1 MEYCN
6 VCCSKYNHQKHKQV
20 TCAFCD
26 FDACRECIQKYLLST
41 TENPH
46 CMSCKHPHDRA
57 FVDSF
62 CTKRFRNV
70 EYKNHRENIL
80 FERELARMPE
90 TQGYVKYIKKRN
102 ELMDLTNKLTDAYII
117 ERANYYK
124 NHGKPIA
131 CHYRIAM
138 TGIRQ
143 IIDMCRFHLVRLHS
157 NQNVEETKPT
167 KFVRQCPI
175 EECRGFLDETWVC
188 GVCSKEFCDACGE
201 ELLDGHVC
209 DKDLVETM
217 KLIKRDTKPCPKCST
232 MIHKIDGCAQMW
244 CTSCHTAFDWR
255 TGEIAIGRI
264 HNPHFLQFK
273 KRSRDHADIPCGGRP
288 SVRELDELNAPTAIK
303 QLVRECANLEYEMN
317 WKYALPMREHYN
329 RYYRTQYLMGKMSK
343 EYMKKVLQ
351 RDDKKHEKMTDIRN
365 ILQMFVDTAGDLC
378 RDWIL
383 HREDEQRIFQTI
395 MELEKY
401 TNDVIRVIWSRYN
414 CCVPRFINSSVHGN
428 W

>member
-6 VCCSKYNHQKHKQV
+6 VCCSKYNHKKHKQV

-26 FDACRECIQKYLLST
+26 FDACRDCIQKYLLST
-41 TENPH
+41 TENAH

-70 EYKNHRENIL
+70 EYKNHRETIL

-90 TQGYVKYIKKRN
+90 TQVYVKYINKRSEIN
-102 ELMDLTNKLTDAYII
+102 DLINSLTDAYII
-117 ERANYYK
+117 ERTKYYR
-124 NHGKPIA
+124 NHGQIIA
-131 CHYRIAM
+131 CHHRIAM
-138 TGIRQ
+138 EAIRGVIQ
-143 IIDMCRFHLVRLHS
+143 MCRYHLIRMRTE
-157 NQNVEETKPT
+157 QNIEETKPT
-167 KFVRQCPI
+167 TFVRQCPI
-175 EECRGFLDETWVC
+175 EDCRGFLDGTWTC

-201 ELLDGHVC
+201 ELTEGHAC

-217 KLIKRDTKPCPKCST
+217 KLIKKDTKPCPKCAT

-244 CTSCHTAFDWR
+244 CTHCHTAFDWR
-255 TGEIAIGRI
+255 TGTIEVGRI

-273 KRSRDHADIPCGGRP
+273 KRSRDHGDIPCGGRP
-288 SVRELDELNAPTAIK
+288 SVRELDELNAPDIIK
-303 QLVRECANLEYEMN
+303 QLVRECANLEYDMN
-317 WKYALPMREHYN
+317 WRYALPRIEEYN
-329 RYYRTQYLMGKMSK
+329 RYYRTQYLMGKMSQDD
-343 EYMKKVLQ
+343 MKRILQ

-365 ILQMFVDTAGDLC
+365 ILQMFIDTAGDLC
-378 RDWIL
+378 REWIL
-383 HREDEQRIFQTI
+383 HREDEQRIFQTVA
-395 MELEKY
+395 ELEKY

-414 CCVPRFINSSVHGN
+414 CCVPRFINSAVHGC